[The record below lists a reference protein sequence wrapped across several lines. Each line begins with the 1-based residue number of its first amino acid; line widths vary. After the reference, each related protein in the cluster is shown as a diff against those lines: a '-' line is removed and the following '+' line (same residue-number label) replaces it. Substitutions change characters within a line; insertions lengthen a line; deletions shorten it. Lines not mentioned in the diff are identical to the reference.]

1 MKKLCLI
8 FLFFLSFG
16 FSQSSGD
23 KNKKATFLVSGVCDM
38 CKNRIDIGTVKIKGV
53 KYANWDLVSNNLS
66 IIYNSNKINLD
77 SIQKQ
82 IAALGHD
89 TGKHKAPEKV
99 YNSLPECCFYK
110 TIEPH

>member
-8 FLFFLSFG
+8 FLFFFSFG
-16 FSQSSGD
+16 FSQDSGD
-23 KNKKATFLVSGVCDM
+23 KNKKATFIVSGVCDM

-53 KYANWDLVSNNLS
+53 KYANWDLASNNLS
-66 IIYNSNKINLD
+66 IIYNSYKINLD

-110 TIEPH
+110 TNTPH